1 MVTSKAEY
9 RVEATFVL
17 GPDFIQRTREL
28 EGIVGAKCGG
38 SGAGVD
44 GERDVSWYFKPE
56 QLEVAVA
63 AYNSLSKVGWLKGV
77 EWEVVEP

>member
-1 MVTSKAEY
+1 MPSKAEY
-9 RVEATFVL
+9 RVEATFAL

-38 SGAGVD
+38 AGAGCD
-44 GERDVSWYFKPE
+44 GERDVSWYFKRKTS
-56 QLEVAVA
+56 AVA
-63 AYNSLSKVGWLKGV
+63 AYNELLKVGWLKGC

>member
-1 MVTSKAEY
+1 MPSKAEY
-9 RVEATFVL
+9 RVNASFVL
-17 GPDFIQRTREL
+17 GADFVQRTREL

-38 SGAGVD
+38 SGAGC

-56 QLEVAVA
+56 QLEAAVA
-63 AYNSLSKVGWLKGV
+63 AYNELLKVGWLKGC